1 MGRVKVVEVDRVG
14 GTIKV
19 KFGKSNINLPIL
31 PEIEADLRR
40 KHEVL
45 VPGVWIDH
53 PGMSFGA
60 DSEPTHRRKR
70 RLHHDRVVPTHSERK
85 LRKWR
90 RRSLKISIDWKLNGG
105 ISGGAETEDDGKE
118 RRLTPDQIGELEDTL
133 TRFVAIP
140 GMEETVKQMAEALKK
155 VRDPGSSGGVKEDK
169 KNFVPLGPYTA
180 IRQDVRKLAE
190 AGGLGESKI
199 ILTRIEECSYEKL
212 VLHLYS
218 EGIKT
223 FEDKK
228 TQDVPWAV
236 VEDFIAEIH
245 DLEVVKYFISI
256 KQEDSK

>member
-1 MGRVKVVEVDRVG
+1 MKI
-14 GTIKV
+14 TI
-19 KFGKSNINLPIL
+19 
-31 PEIEADLRR
+31 E
-40 KHEVL
+40 
-45 VPGVWIDH
+45 
-53 PGMSFGA
+53 
-60 DSEPTHRRKR
+60 
-70 RLHHDRVVPTHSERK
+70 
-85 LRKWR
+85 
-90 RRSLKISIDWKLNGG
+90 WKLNGG

-133 TRFVAIP
+133 SRFVAIP

-155 VRDPGSSGGVKEDK
+155 ARDPGSSGGVKEDK

-180 IRQDVRKLAE
+180 IRQDVRNLAE
-190 AGGLGESKI
+190 GGLGKSKI
-199 ILTRIEECSYEKL
+199 VLTRIEECSYEKL

-228 TQDVPWAV
+228 SSQDVPWAV
-236 VEDFIAEIH
+236 VEDFIAEID

>member
-1 MGRVKVVEVDRVG
+1 MKI
-14 GTIKV
+14 TIEW
-19 KFGKSNINLPIL
+19 N
-31 PEIEADLRR
+31 
-40 KHEVL
+40 
-45 VPGVWIDH
+45 
-53 PGMSFGA
+53 
-60 DSEPTHRRKR
+60 
-70 RLHHDRVVPTHSERK
+70 
-85 LRKWR
+85 
-90 RRSLKISIDWKLNGG
+90 LNGG

-133 TRFVAIP
+133 TRFVVIP

-155 VRDPGSSGGVKEDK
+155 ARDPGSSGGVKEDK

-228 TQDVPWAV
+228 TQDVPWGV